1 MDAPGVGIP
10 RNIYWRAWS
19 RYTAMAELSKDD
31 DYDPFTDEGKTDQ
44 LVSSWG
50 TDRSF
55 PPPDM
60 ERVLREE
67 KSFSAEDGWI
77 FLKKDDLNEVWRKKD
92 PNKPDNLIKVRD

>member
-1 MDAPGVGIP
+1 
-10 RNIYWRAWS
+10 
-19 RYTAMAELSKDD
+19 
-31 DYDPFTDEGKTDQ
+31 
-44 LVSSWG
+44 
-50 TDRSF
+50 
-55 PPPDM
+55 M